1 MIGEIAVIPETEGP
15 AREIVSRAV
24 GVIAAQGLRYK
35 VEATGTSV
43 EGDRETIRD
52 AVRAIEDGLR
62 ADGADRAVIELRLLL
77 EPHEE
82 TLEHQV
88 EGISVS

>member
-1 MIGEIAVIPETEGP
+1 MIGDIVVVPQTEGP
-15 AREIVSRAV
+15 ARDIVSRAV
-24 GVIAAQGLRYK
+24 AVIAAQGLRCK

-43 EGDRETIRD
+43 EGDRETILD

-62 ADGADRAVIELRLLL
+62 ADGIDRTVIELRLLA
-77 EPHEE
+77 EPNEE

-88 EGISVS
+88 EGIGVS